1 MQASEISCKTSP
13 SEMLTDGMLMQS
25 LKQAI
30 AQKLA
35 PQVSQIDLQGV
46 YPEEFLR
53 HIGGLGAY
61 AQCVAQ
67 KYGGTGSGVLPALK
81 AIEMVSATCL
91 STGFMTWCHN
101 ACAWYLQ
108 NSDNPFLKEQI
119 LPQVARGEFLSGT
132 GLSNPMKHF
141 AGIEKIKIIATP
153 CKGGYILNG
162 TLPWVSNIGDQH
174 LFGISAQIE
183 GTDDYLMAIAQGGMQ
198 GLELKQDVH
207 FIALEG
213 TNTFRCLFRNAFI
226 SHDWILASPCDHYV
240 EYIKPG
246 FILMQVGMGLGLA
259 QNCIELMRRI
269 DKSKA
274 HVNQFLDDRPE
285 ELESELETLR
295 LKSYRLAEAIGHGQ
309 QLVSKEIL
317 REVVEARATAS
328 ELSLRASQS
337 LMLHAGAIAYVH
349 GSVYERR
356 LRESY
361 FVAMVTPALK
371 HLRKVLASM

>member
-67 KYGGTGSGVLPALK
+67 KYGGTGSAVLPALK